1 MLLFLYLLL
10 LLTQSCVGQPVLR
23 GKLTAAADSEWAS
36 RVYILDPQRWDA
48 VARSYV
54 SIVLDS
60 VDLDPQGRF
69 SLSQLPPE
77 TKGRLLQLAVQK
89 KGERYANR
97 LDNEEVAAANY
108 FPFVWQEGEE
118 IVVSG
123 QLRRLQASL
132 QIANPSPENAAL
144 LRLRDIRQSVFRELT
159 STTEH
164 QGEELLEKEEQLR
177 QKQAQLMTFAQET
190 DQVLAALLAI
200 RWVSI
205 AGNYER
211 IPEFLVQ
218 QCEYWQLQEPDE
230 PWVAELCAVGD
241 RQKLPILLG
250 DTLPDFALPTLAG
263 DTVSLHQLLGERLTL
278 LDLWASWCA
287 PCRVQNR
294 KYLVPLWDA
303 QHAAGFQ
310 IIGYALDA
318 SQSSWE
324 RAILQDGA
332 DRWIHASDLRG
343 DDAPLLDRLRLQ
355 TIPANLLVD
364 EAGRVVAKNL
374 HGERL
379 QSFVREWL
387 HKE

>member
-1 MLLFLYLLL
+1 
-10 LLTQSCVGQPVLR
+10 VLR
-23 GKLTAAADSEWAS
+23 GKLSVAADTEWAT

-54 SIVLDS
+54 STVLDS

-69 SLSQLPPE
+69 SLAHLPPHTE
-77 TKGRLLQLAVQK
+77 GRLLQLAVQV

-97 LDNEEVAAANY
+97 LYNEEVAAANY
-108 FPFVWQEGEE
+108 FPFVWRQGAE
-118 IVVSG
+118 IVISG
-123 QLRRLQASL
+123 ELSRLQASL
-132 QIANPSPENAAL
+132 QMADPSPENAAIL
-144 LRLRDIRQSVFRELT
+144 QLRDIRQRAFREPA
-159 STTEH
+159 SEPEH
-164 QGEELLEKEEQLR
+164 QTEELLEEEEELR
-177 QKQAQLMTFAQET
+177 QKQALLMAFAQET

-230 PWVAELCAVGD
+230 PWVAELCAAGD
-241 RQKLPILLG
+241 REKLPILLG

-278 LDLWASWCA
+278 VDLWASWCA

-294 KYLVPLWDA
+294 AYLVPLWDS

-318 SQSSWE
+318 SRSTWE

-332 DRWIHASDLRG
+332 DRWIHTSDLQG

-364 EAGRVVAKNL
+364 KSGRVVAKNL
-374 HGERL
+374 HGEAL